1 MNEEEEDQPQFTE
14 EISTAGGENDDGSAS
29 LSDNEVQNI
38 SQEDDADHPSPDKS
52 KHILILQDLM
62 VMAVLNHLTGFEF

>member
-29 LSDNEVQNI
+29 LSDNEVQNL
-38 SQEDDADHPSPDKS
+38 SLEDDADHPYPDKS